1 MTLTEF
7 RYIVAVA
14 RERHFG
20 RAAEAC
26 FVSQPTLS
34 VGVRKLEEQLGV
46 TLFERSK
53 SDVKVT
59 PEGKPIIEQAQH
71 ILEQV
76 SQLKQMAKQNSDQ
89 LDGPLKIGAIFTI
102 GPYLL
107 PSLIP
112 MLKKLAPKMPLH
124 IDEDYTHNLRTKL
137 RNGELDVIFVALP
150 FEEPEVD
157 VIPLYEEEFIALL
170 PEKHPWVKRDKLH
183 IVDIADEVMI
193 MLGAGHCFRD
203 QVIEACPQCKDSSL
217 NPQKDWI
224 TGSSIETIRQM
235 VASGLGIS
243 VIPRSAAN
251 FHNEKLGW
259 SLENL
264 ISQSQAVKWHSL
276 SDAASRVKRLWKLSI
291 TPYRKS
297 LLKAPNLST
306 DGHFQ
311 TRSRH

>member
-20 RAAEAC
+20 RAAESC

-34 VGVRKLEEQLGV
+34 VGVKKLEEQLGI

-53 SDVKVT
+53 SDVRTT
-59 PEGKPIIEQAQH
+59 PQGEAVVEQAQR

-76 SQLKQMAKQNSDQ
+76 SLLKQLAKQNSDQ
-89 LDGPLKIGAIFTI
+89 LDGPLKLGAIFTI

-112 MLKKLAPKMPLH
+112 QLRELAPKMPLH

-137 RNGELDVIFVALP
+137 RHGDLDAIIVALP
-150 FEEPEVD
+150 FDEPEVE
-157 VIPLYEEEFIALL
+157 VIPLYQEEFIALL
-170 PEKHPWVKRDKLH
+170 PEKHPWVKKDTLQ

-203 QVIEACPQCKDSSL
+203 QVLEACPQCRDNSL

-243 VIPRSAAN
+243 VIPKSAAD
-251 FHNEKLGW
+251 FHNEKLGLVTREFDEPKP
-259 SLENL
+259 SRQVALAYRRSFPRKQALDL
-264 ISQSQAVKWHSL
+264 IKQALNTIEV
-276 SDAASRVKRLWKLSI
+276 
-291 TPYRKS
+291 P
-297 LLKAPNLST
+297 
-306 DGHFQ
+306 G
-311 TRSRH
+311 TRIIN

>member
-137 RNGELDVIFVALP
+137 RNGELDVIFIALP

-251 FHNEKLGW
+251 FHNEKLGLVTREFDKPIP
-259 SLENL
+259 SRKVALAFRRSFPRKKALEIINNAL
-264 ISQSQAVKWHSL
+264 SQ
-276 SDAASRVKRLWKLSI
+276 I
-291 TPYRKS
+291 TIEGAKP
-297 LLKAPNLST
+297 L
-306 DGHFQ
+306 D
-311 TRSRH
+311 

>member
-7 RYIVAVA
+7 KYIVAVA

-34 VGVRKLEEQLGV
+34 VGVKKLEEQLGI

-53 SDVKVT
+53 SDVRTT
-59 PEGKPIIEQAQH
+59 PQGDMVVEQAQR

-89 LDGPLKIGAIFTI
+89 LDGPLKLGAIFTI

-112 MLKKLAPKMPLH
+112 ELRQLAPKMPLH

-137 RNGELDVIFVALP
+137 RNGDVDAIIVALP

-157 VIPLYEEEFIALL
+157 VIPLYQEDFIALL
-170 PEKHPWVKRDKLH
+170 PERHPWVKRDSLQL
-183 IVDIADEVMI
+183 IDIADEVMI

-203 QVIEACPQCKDSSL
+203 QVLEACPQCRDNSL

-243 VIPRSAAN
+243 VIPKSAAD
-251 FHNEKLGW
+251 FHNEKLGLVTREFDTPKP
-259 SLENL
+259 SRQVALANRRSFPRQKELEL
-264 ISQSQAVKWHSL
+264 IKQG
-276 SDAASRVKRLWKLSI
+276 
-291 TPYRKS
+291 
-297 LLKAPNLST
+297 LST
-306 DGHFQ
+306 IELPGEPIKD
-311 TRSRH
+311 

>member
-34 VGVRKLEEQLGV
+34 VGVKKLEEQLGI

-53 SDVKVT
+53 SDVRTT
-59 PEGKPIIEQAQH
+59 PQGEAVVEQAQR

-76 SQLKQMAKQNSDQ
+76 SLLKQLAKQNSDQ

-112 MLKKLAPKMPLH
+112 QLRELAPKMPLH

-137 RNGELDVIFVALP
+137 RHGELDAIIVALP
-150 FEEPEVD
+150 FDEPEVE
-157 VIPLYEEEFIALL
+157 VVPLYQEDFIALL
-170 PEKHPWVKRDKLH
+170 PEKHPWVKRDSLR

-203 QVIEACPQCKDSSL
+203 QVLEACPQCKDSSL

-243 VIPRSAAN
+243 VIPKSAAD
-251 FHNEKLGW
+251 FHNEKLGLVTREFDEPKP
-259 SLENL
+259 SRQVALAYRRSFPRKQALDL
-264 ISQSQAVKWHSL
+264 IKQALNTIEVPG
-276 SDAASRVKRLWKLSI
+276 
-291 TPYRKS
+291 TPINS
-297 LLKAPNLST
+297 
-306 DGHFQ
+306 
-311 TRSRH
+311 

>member
-34 VGVRKLEEQLGV
+34 VGVKKLEEQLGI

-59 PEGKPIIEQAQH
+59 PEGEPIIEQAQR

-76 SQLKQMAKQNSDQ
+76 SQMKQLAKQNSDQ
-89 LDGPLKIGAIFTI
+89 LDGALKVGAIFTI

-112 MLKKLAPKMPLH
+112 SLRRLAPKMPLH
-124 IDEDYTHNLRTKL
+124 IDEDYTHNLRAKL
-137 RNGELDVIFVALP
+137 RSGELDAILIALP

-157 VIPLYEEEFIALL
+157 VIPLYEEEFTALL
-170 PEKHPWVKRDKLH
+170 PQKHPWVKKEKLH
-183 IVDIADEVMI
+183 LVDIGDEVMV

-203 QVIEACPQCKDSSL
+203 QVIEACPQCQDNSL

-235 VASGLGIS
+235 VASGMGIS
-243 VIPRSAAN
+243 VVPNSAAD
-251 FHNEKLGW
+251 FHNEKLGLVTRAFDDPKP
-259 SLENL
+259 SRKVALAFRR
-264 ISQSQAVKWHSL
+264 SFPRKQAIDLMVTALRGIEIPGGKIL
-276 SDAASRVKRLWKLSI
+276 
-291 TPYRKS
+291 KS
-297 LLKAPNLST
+297 
-306 DGHFQ
+306 
-311 TRSRH
+311 

>member
-26 FVSQPTLS
+26 YVSQPTLS
-34 VGVRKLEEQLGV
+34 VGVKKLEEQLGI

-59 PEGKPIIEQAQH
+59 PEGEPIIEQAQR

-76 SQLKQMAKQNSDQ
+76 GQMKQLAKQNSDQ
-89 LDGPLKIGAIFTI
+89 LDGLLKVGAIFTI

-107 PSLIP
+107 PALIP
-112 MLKKLAPKMPLH
+112 MLRKLAPKMPLH

-137 RNGELDVIFVALP
+137 RNGELDAIFIALP
-150 FEEPEVD
+150 FDEPEVD
-157 VIPLYEEEFIALL
+157 VIPLYQEEFTALL
-170 PEKHPWVKRDKLH
+170 PKKHPWVKKDKLH

-203 QVIEACPQCKDSSL
+203 QVIEACPQCQDSSL

-243 VIPRSAAN
+243 VIPDSAADY
-251 FHNEKLGW
+251 HNDKLG
-259 SLENL
+259 L
-264 ISQSQAVKWHSL
+264 V
-276 SDAASRVKRLWKLSI
+276 
-291 TPYRKS
+291 
-297 LLKAPNLST
+297 
-306 DGHFQ
+306 
-311 TRSRH
+311 TRSFNDPKPSRHVALAFRRSFPRKQALELIHQALQEISVPGAKPLAE

>member
-7 RYIVAVA
+7 KYIVAVA

-34 VGVRKLEEQLGV
+34 VGVKKLEQQLGIAI
-46 TLFERSK
+46 FERSK
-53 SDVKVT
+53 SDVRTT
-59 PEGKPIIEQAQH
+59 PQGELVVEQAQR

-76 SQLKQMAKQNSDQ
+76 SQLKQIAKVNSDQ

-102 GPYLL
+102 GPYLF

-112 MLKKLAPKMPLH
+112 QLRELAPKMPLH

-137 RNGELDVIFVALP
+137 RNGEVDAIIVALP
-150 FEEPEVD
+150 FVEPEVE
-157 VIPLYEEEFIALL
+157 VVPLYQEEFIALL
-170 PEKHPWVKRDKLH
+170 PEKHPWVKRETLA
-183 IVDIADEVMI
+183 ISDIADEVMI

-203 QVIEACPQCKDSSL
+203 QVLEACPQCRDNSL

-243 VIPRSAAN
+243 VIPKSAAD
-251 FHNEKLGW
+251 FHNEKLGLVTREFDQPKP
-259 SLENL
+259 SRQVALAYRRSFPRKKALEL
-264 ISQSQAVKWHSL
+264 IKQGLNNIEVPGT
-276 SDAASRVKRLWKLSI
+276 RLI
-291 TPYRKS
+291 E
-297 LLKAPNLST
+297 
-306 DGHFQ
+306 
-311 TRSRH
+311 